1 MKLKLQDWSHVA
13 DIVSGIAILFTLIFL
28 IVEVRENTDIVRA
41 GAYDRNLDSLNDV
54 KAILAENPQ
63 LAKNYQAVDRGEWG
77 DLSADDQFQIR
88 VVFEMFFG
96 VYEKTYFAKKYGH
109 LGDSEWG
116 RIQRQVCLH
125 YDRVSRNV
133 DMISGMQIV
142 MTDEFFDYV
151 VESCGSKSRNE

>member
-1 MKLKLQDWSHVA
+1 MKLNLQDWSNVA
-13 DIVSGIAILFTLIFL
+13 DVVSGVAIILTLIFL

-54 KAILAENPQ
+54 KGILAVNPQ
-63 LAKNYQAVDRGEWG
+63 LAANYQAVDRGEWN

-109 LGDSEWG
+109 LGDTEWN
-116 RIQRQVCLH
+116 RIHRQVCLH
-125 YDRVSRNV
+125 YDRVSRNA
-133 DMISGMQIV
+133 DMILGMQIV

-151 VESCGSKSRNE
+151 LETCGSMAKNE